1 MSEWL
6 PGIVASVL
14 GALAA
19 ISFARGHHTD
29 PTDDEA
35 LTGAER
41 DLQLR
46 LEQLRELTLEEHLFD
61 EATFAE
67 EKSRLEHAAG
77 AALALRDNER
87 QRASKDKTPPPT
99 ATPKRTG
106 FAKRH
111 PSLVGAFWGAASV
124 AFVWALFAQVTSGE
138 KHLGQSISPANY
150 QALLVLSAIALE
162 TGDSDQLLQAWT
174 LYYQQPEPR
183 RVPPRLQRATDWLEE
198 HLDHE

>member
-1 MSEWL
+1 MSEWV
-6 PGIVASVL
+6 PGIVATVL

-19 ISFARGHHTD
+19 ISFARTQHAD
-29 PTDDEA
+29 ATDDEA

-46 LEQLRELTLEEHLFD
+46 LEQLRELMLEEHLFD

-77 AALALRDNER
+77 AALALRDSER

-99 ATPKRTG
+99 TAPKRSS
-106 FAKRH
+106 FSKRH
-111 PSLVGAFWGAASV
+111 PSLVGAIWGAASV
-124 AFVWALFAQVTSGE
+124 AFIWALFAQVTSVE
-138 KHLGQSISPANY
+138 KHAGRSISPANY

-162 TGDSDQLLQAWT
+162 TGDSDQLLQAWSM
-174 LYYQQPEPR
+174 YYQQPEPR
-183 RVPPRLQRATDWLEE
+183 RVPPRLQHATDWLED